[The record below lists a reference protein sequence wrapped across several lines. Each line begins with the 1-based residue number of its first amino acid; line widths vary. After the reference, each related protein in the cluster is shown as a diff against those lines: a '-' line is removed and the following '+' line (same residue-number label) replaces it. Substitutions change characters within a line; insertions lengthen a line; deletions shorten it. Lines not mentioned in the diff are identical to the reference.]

1 MLFRTVL
8 AHGDGEWEE
17 PGTLLPL
24 LYTCNMS
31 GKVFIVKT
39 MLKYWTFRG
48 KNSNTLKKEKLSIK

>member
-31 GKVFIVKT
+31 GKLVYFI
-39 MLKYWTFRG
+39 LLLGHSAQHSDRANYC
-48 KNSNTLKKEKLSIK
+48 LPL